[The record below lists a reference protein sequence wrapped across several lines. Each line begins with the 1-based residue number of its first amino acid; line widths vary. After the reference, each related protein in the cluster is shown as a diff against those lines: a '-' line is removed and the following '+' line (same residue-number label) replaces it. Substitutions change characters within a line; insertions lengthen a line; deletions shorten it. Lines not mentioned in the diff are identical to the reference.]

1 MENLD
6 KRLMR
11 VKIEDILYL
20 IDLLDRF
27 GLVLTDFDLLE
38 ERLHRLGFLLRK
50 EYKKHGKI
58 MEK

>member
-11 VKIEDILYL
+11 VKIEEILYL

-38 ERLHRLGFLLRK
+38 DRLHNLGFLLRK
-50 EYKKHGKI
+50 EKRHGKT

>member
-1 MENLD
+1 MDLD

-11 VKIEDILYL
+11 VKIEEILYL
-20 IDLLDRF
+20 IDMLDGF

-38 ERLHRLGFLLRK
+38 DRLHRLGFLKRG